1 MPTIEEPRYERPKP
15 LGGNVTFAKQQS
27 KQEKRAEETLKEK
40 QQKKKQKLIKQL
52 SIEKGSKPEYKNPA
66 DELSW
71 LNFETR
77 MRGVIKGLLE
87 PIVEMS
93 NKDREGMV
101 LLQDNFRG
109 HDNRLGDLEEAIFNT
124 VMNEGETILDKQARK
139 IKDNEIFMK
148 TELDKLRAEQQDQF

>member
-1 MPTIEEPRYERPKP
+1 
-15 LGGNVTFAKQQS
+15 
-27 KQEKRAEETLKEK
+27 
-40 QQKKKQKLIKQL
+40 
-52 SIEKGSKPEYKNPA
+52 
-66 DELSW
+66 
-71 LNFETR
+71 
-77 MRGVIKGLLE
+77 
-87 PIVEMS
+87 MS